1 MRGGSAA
8 NTQSRLVWKQAGLTF
23 LKSGVYYI
31 YLFRLWP
38 EFYLENNTI
47 HMALFDLKS
56 LNSALDELQAERG
69 ISRESVIDALATA
82 LAAAY
87 RREYGKRGQ
96 IIRATF
102 NPETGDMEFRQAK
115 IVVDTTLVRMEDEEP
130 TAPPAGGEDH
140 RSRFNPEQHIMIED
154 ARRIKRDAQLDEEI
168 SFPLEAQED
177 FGRIAAQAAKQ
188 VIMQKVREAE
198 RASIISEYGEKE
210 GDIVTG
216 HVQRFERG
224 NLFVDLGRATAILP
238 YDEQIPGERY
248 RQGERVRALLLRVDE
263 GVRGTFIRL
272 SRSHPRFLT
281 KLFETEVPEMA
292 NGVVEVKGIVREPGS
307 RAKIAVFSNDD
318 HVDPVGALVGQ
329 RGVRVAVVTSELGG
343 EKIDVVEW
351 SEKPEEFVKE
361 ALKPAQVLDIELDED
376 ENRATVKVAEDQQ
389 SLAIG
394 RGGQNVRLAARL
406 TGWKIDIRSAGG
418 EQVAGT
424 EEGGVKTEV
433 QPTDVENVSAKEDT
447 FEEAKKDI
455 AGDDDEAK
463 DTGEENLDPV
473 AQDRD
478 IASEKVE
485 EQQEETD
492 ETKEK
497 DAE

>member
-1 MRGGSAA
+1 MS
-8 NTQSRLVWKQAGLTF
+8 
-23 LKSGVYYI
+23 
-31 YLFRLWP
+31 
-38 EFYLENNTI
+38 
-47 HMALFDLKS
+47 LFDLKS
-56 LNSALDELQAERG
+56 LNSALDELQTERG
-69 ISRESVIDALATA
+69 ISRESVVDALSTA

-96 IIRATF
+96 IIRANF
-102 NPETGDMEFRQAK
+102 NPTTGDMEFRQAK
-115 IVVDTTLVRMEDEEP
+115 IVVDKTLVRAEDEE
-130 TAPPAGGEDH
+130 AGDDDH

-154 ARRIKRDAQLDEEI
+154 ARRIKRDAALDEEI

-198 RASIISEYGEKE
+198 RASIITEYGQRE

-281 KLFETEVPEMA
+281 KLFEAEVPEMA
-292 NGVVEVKGIVREPGS
+292 SGVVEVKGIVREPGS

-351 SEKPEEFVKE
+351 SAVASDYVKE
-361 ALKPAQVLDIELDED
+361 SLKPAQVLAVDLNEE
-376 ENRATVKVAEDQQ
+376 EARAVVQVAEDQQ

-424 EEGGVKTEV
+424 EEGGVETEV
-433 QPTDVENVSAKEDT
+433 EAPTQEVVEEKPAEAEEKPADLSSETSAKE
-447 FEEAKKDI
+447 EEA
-455 AGDDDEAK
+455 
-463 DTGEENLDPV
+463 
-473 AQDRD
+473 
-478 IASEKVE
+478 S
-485 EQQEETD
+485 
-492 ETKEK
+492 KE
-497 DAE
+497 

>member
-1 MRGGSAA
+1 
-8 NTQSRLVWKQAGLTF
+8 
-23 LKSGVYYI
+23 
-31 YLFRLWP
+31 
-38 EFYLENNTI
+38 
-47 HMALFDLKS
+47 MALFDLKT
-56 LNSALDELQAERG
+56 LNSALEELQAERG

-102 NPETGDMEFRQAK
+102 NAETGDMEFRQAK
-115 IVVDTTLVRMEDEEP
+115 IVVDATLVRAEGEEA
-130 TAPPAGGEDH
+130 TGEEDH
-140 RSRFNPEQHIMIED
+140 RSRFNPEQHIMIAD
-154 ARRIKRDAQLDEEI
+154 AQRIKRDAQLDEEI
-168 SFPLEAQED
+168 SFPLENQED

-198 RASIISEYGEKE
+198 RASIIEEYGERE
-210 GDIVTG
+210 GEIVTG

-224 NLFVDLGRATAILP
+224 NLYVDLGRATAILP

-292 NGVVEVKGIVREPGS
+292 QGIVEVKGIVREPGS
-307 RAKIAVFSNDD
+307 RAKIAVHSTDA
-318 HVDPVGALVGQ
+318 HVDPVGSLVGQ

-351 SEKPEEFVKE
+351 SENAGDFVKE
-361 ALKPAQVLDIELDED
+361 ALKPAQVHGIELFEE
-376 ENRATVKVAEDQQ
+376 ENRAIVTVAEDQQ

-406 TGWKIDIRSAGG
+406 TGWKIDIRSTGG
-418 EQVAGT
+418 DQVAAEDG
-424 EEGGVKTEV
+424 EKPQES

-447 FEEAKKDI
+447 FEVAKKDI
-455 AGDDDEAK
+455 SGDDDEAK
-463 DTGEENLDPV
+463 DEGTENLDPV

-478 IASEKVE
+478 IADEKVE
-485 EQQEETD
+485 EQQEENT
-492 ETKEK
+492 EKEVEI
-497 DAE
+497 DAKEGEVKAE

>member
-1 MRGGSAA
+1 
-8 NTQSRLVWKQAGLTF
+8 
-23 LKSGVYYI
+23 
-31 YLFRLWP
+31 
-38 EFYLENNTI
+38 
-47 HMALFDLKS
+47 MALFDLKT
-56 LNSALDELQAERG
+56 LNSALDELQQERG

-115 IVVDTTLVRMEDEEP
+115 IVVDDTLVRKEGEEQ
-130 TAPPAGGEDH
+130 TSDEDH

-154 ARRIKRDAQLDEEI
+154 ARRIKRDAQLDDEI
-168 SFPLEAQED
+168 SFPLETRED

-198 RASIISEYGEKE
+198 RASIIEEYGERE
-210 GDIVTG
+210 GEIVTG

-292 NGVVEVKGIVREPGS
+292 AGVVEVKGIVREPGS
-307 RAKIAVFSNDD
+307 RAKIAVHSTDA

-351 SEKPEEFVKE
+351 SEDANEYVKE
-361 ALKPAQVLDIELDED
+361 ALKPAQVLSLQLQEE
-376 ENRATVKVAEDQQ
+376 ENRAEVLVAEDQL

-406 TGWKIDIRSAGG
+406 TGWKIDIRSAAGDTASSEDG
-418 EQVAGT
+418 EKKAAMPTNVEDVSDNAVAL
-424 EEGGVKTEV
+424 
-433 QPTDVENVSAKEDT
+433 D
-447 FEEAKKDI
+447 EAKADI

-463 DTGEENLDPV
+463 DTGEENLEPQN
-473 AQDRD
+473 QDRD
-478 IASEKVE
+478 VTDEKVE
-485 EQQEETD
+485 EEQEEESKD
-492 ETKEK
+492 KEK

>member
-1 MRGGSAA
+1 
-8 NTQSRLVWKQAGLTF
+8 
-23 LKSGVYYI
+23 
-31 YLFRLWP
+31 
-38 EFYLENNTI
+38 
-47 HMALFDLKS
+47 MALFDLKT
-56 LNSALDELQAERG
+56 LNAALDELQAEKG
-69 ISRESVIDALATA
+69 ISRESVVEAIATA

-102 NPETGDMEFRQAK
+102 NPTTGDLEFRQAK
-115 IVVDTTLVRMEDEEP
+115 IVVDGTLVRQEDEEA
-130 TAPPAGGEDH
+130 TNDEDH

-154 ARRIKRDAQLDEEI
+154 ARRIKKDATLDEEI
-168 SFPLEAQED
+168 SFPLETQDE

-188 VIMQKVREAE
+188 VIMQKIREAE
-198 RASIISEYGEKE
+198 RASIISEYGERE
-210 GDIVTG
+210 GEIVTG

-224 NLFVDLGRATAILP
+224 NLYIDLGRATAVLP

-281 KLFETEVPEMA
+281 KLFETEVPELA
-292 NGVVEVKGIVREPGS
+292 NQVLEVKGVVREPGS
-307 RAKIAVFSNDD
+307 RAKIAVHSKDE

-343 EKIDVVEW
+343 EKIDIVEW
-351 SEKPEEFVKE
+351 SENAADYVKE
-361 ALKPAQVLDIELDED
+361 SLKPAQVLGIELIED
-376 ENRATVKVAEDQQ
+376 ENRAMVQVAEDQQ

-418 EQVAGT
+418 EKPEAKTDEVGSPDASEEASREETKSDEVIAETAAETVT
-424 EEGGVKTEV
+424 EEAAPVTEEV
-433 QPTDVENVSAKEDT
+433 
-447 FEEAKKDI
+447 
-455 AGDDDEAK
+455 
-463 DTGEENLDPV
+463 
-473 AQDRD
+473 
-478 IASEKVE
+478 VE
-485 EQQEETD
+485 EKKEE
-492 ETKEK
+492 
-497 DAE
+497 

>member
-1 MRGGSAA
+1 
-8 NTQSRLVWKQAGLTF
+8 
-23 LKSGVYYI
+23 
-31 YLFRLWP
+31 
-38 EFYLENNTI
+38 
-47 HMALFDLKS
+47 MALFDLKS

-69 ISRESVIDALATA
+69 ISRESVVEALATA

-115 IVVDTTLVRMEDEEP
+115 IVVDESLVRMEEEEP
-130 TAPPAGGEDH
+130 TSEDDH
-140 RSRFNPEQHIMIED
+140 RSRFNPEQHILLID
-154 ARRIKRDAQLDEEI
+154 ALRIKKDAQLDEEI
-168 SFPLEAQED
+168 SFPLEPRED

-198 RASIISEYGEKE
+198 RASIISEYGQRE

-224 NLFVDLGRATAILP
+224 NLYIDLGRATAILP

-248 RQGERVRALLLRVDE
+248 RQGERIRALLLRVDE

-272 SRSHPRFLT
+272 SRSHPKFLA
-281 KLFETEVPEMA
+281 KLFEAEVPELA

-307 RAKIAVFSNDD
+307 RAKIAVKSNDD
-318 HVDPVGALVGQ
+318 HIDPVGSLVGQ

-351 SEKPEEFVKE
+351 SEETGEYVKE
-361 ALKPAQVLDIELDED
+361 ALKPAQVLDIELFED
-376 ENRATVKVAEDQQ
+376 ENRAVVQVAEDQQ

-406 TGWKIDIRSAGG
+406 TGWKIDIRSSKG
-418 EQVAGT
+418 EQIAGT
-424 EEGGVKTEV
+424 EEGGAKIEVKPQSRETPPGETPTTTLPKTEE
-433 QPTDVENVSAKEDT
+433 DIEVE
-447 FEEAKKDI
+447 
-455 AGDDDEAK
+455 GD
-463 DTGEENLDPV
+463 
-473 AQDRD
+473 QDRD
-478 IASEKVE
+478 VPAASPEAAATE
-485 EQQEETD
+485 QEEI
-492 ETKEK
+492 KEEK
-497 DAE
+497 QDTE

>member
-1 MRGGSAA
+1 
-8 NTQSRLVWKQAGLTF
+8 
-23 LKSGVYYI
+23 
-31 YLFRLWP
+31 
-38 EFYLENNTI
+38 
-47 HMALFDLKS
+47 MALFDLKS
-56 LNSALDELQAERG
+56 LKSALDELQTERG
-69 ISRESVIDALATA
+69 ISRDSVIDALATA

-96 IIRATF
+96 IIRASF

-115 IVVDTTLVRMEDEEP
+115 IVVDSTLVRGEDEEA
-130 TAPPAGGEDH
+130 TGNEDH

-154 ARRIKRDAQLDEEI
+154 ARRIKRDAQLDEEL
-168 SFPLEAQED
+168 SFPLESQED

-198 RASIISEYGEKE
+198 RASIISEYGQRE
-210 GDIVTG
+210 GEIVTG

-292 NGVVEVKGIVREPGS
+292 SGVVEVKGIVREPGS
-307 RAKIAVFSNDD
+307 RAKIAVHSTDD
-318 HVDPVGALVGQ
+318 HIDPVGALVGQ

-343 EKIDVVEW
+343 EKIDVIEW
-351 SEKPEEFVKE
+351 SEKPSEFVKE
-361 ALKPAQVLDIELDED
+361 ALKPAQVLEIEMSEE
-376 ENRATVKVAEDQQ
+376 ENRAVVKVAEDQQ

-406 TGWKIDIRSAGG
+406 TGWKIDIRSMGG
-418 EQVAGT
+418 EQVAGS
-424 EEGGVKTEV
+424 EGEKAAAV
-433 QPTDVENVSAKEDT
+433 QDTNVEDISMKEDA
-447 FEEAKKDI
+447 FEETKKEM
-455 AGDDDEAK
+455 GGDDEAA
-463 DTGEENLDPV
+463 DTGEKNVDPV

-485 EQQEETD
+485 EQQEAVD
-492 ETKEK
+492 KTKEQ

>member
-1 MRGGSAA
+1 
-8 NTQSRLVWKQAGLTF
+8 
-23 LKSGVYYI
+23 
-31 YLFRLWP
+31 
-38 EFYLENNTI
+38 
-47 HMALFDLKS
+47 MALFDLKT
-56 LNSALDELQAERG
+56 LNSALEELQAERG

-102 NPETGDMEFRQAK
+102 NPETGGMEFRQAK
-115 IVVDTTLVRMEDEEP
+115 IVVDESLVRKEGEESQ
-130 TAPPAGGEDH
+130 GEEDH
-140 RSRFNPEQHIMIED
+140 RSRFNPEQHIMLED
-154 ARRIKRDAQLDEEI
+154 ARRIKRDATLDEEI
-168 SFPLEAQED
+168 SFPLETRED

-198 RASIISEYGEKE
+198 RTSIIEEYGERE
-210 GDIVTG
+210 GEIVTG

-292 NGVVEVKGIVREPGS
+292 SGVVEVKGIVREPGS
-307 RAKIAVFSNDD
+307 RAKIAVFSNDE

-351 SEKPEEFVKE
+351 SEDANEYVKE
-361 ALKPAQVLDIELDED
+361 ALKPAQVISLELHED
-376 ENRATVKVAEDQQ
+376 ENRAEVLVAEDQL

-418 EQVAGT
+418 ETVRS
-424 EEGGVKTEV
+424 EEQAVEKPV
-433 QPTDVENVSAKEDT
+433 QPTDVENVSATEET
-447 FEEAKKDI
+447 FDEAKADI

-463 DTGEENLDPV
+463 DTGLENVEPQ

-478 IASEKVE
+478 IASEEVE
-485 EQQEETD
+485 EQQEE
-492 ETKEK
+492 EAENKEK

>member
-1 MRGGSAA
+1 
-8 NTQSRLVWKQAGLTF
+8 
-23 LKSGVYYI
+23 
-31 YLFRLWP
+31 
-38 EFYLENNTI
+38 
-47 HMALFDLKS
+47 MALFDLKS
-56 LNSALDELQAERG
+56 LNSALDELQQERG
-69 ISRESVIDALATA
+69 ISRDSVVEAISTA

-96 IIRATF
+96 IVRATF

-115 IVVDTTLVRMEDEEP
+115 IVVDETLVRKEDEE
-130 TAPPAGGEDH
+130 AKEGDE

-168 SFPLEAQED
+168 SFPLETQDD

-198 RASIISEYGEKE
+198 RASIISEYGQRE
-210 GDIVTG
+210 GEIVTG

-224 NLFVDLGRATAILP
+224 NLYVDLGRATAVLP

-292 NGVVEVKGIVREPGS
+292 SGVVEVKGIVREPGS
-307 RAKIAVFSNDD
+307 RAKIAVHSTDE
-318 HVDPVGALVGQ
+318 HIDPVGALVGQ

-351 SEKPEEFVKE
+351 SENPGDYVKE
-361 ALKPAQVLDIELDED
+361 SLKPAQVLEIKLFED
-376 ENRATVKVAEDQQ
+376 ENRAEVLVAEDQQ

-406 TGWKIDIRSAGG
+406 TGWKIDIRSANSGTPDAPTETEN
-418 EQVAGT
+418 EQA
-424 EEGGVKTEV
+424 ESQSE
-433 QPTDVENVSAKEDT
+433 
-447 FEEAKKDI
+447 
-455 AGDDDEAK
+455 
-463 DTGEENLDPV
+463 PV
-473 AQDRD
+473 AL
-478 IASEKVE
+478 
-485 EQQEETD
+485 ETPS
-492 ETKEK
+492 
-497 DAE
+497 AE

>member
-1 MRGGSAA
+1 
-8 NTQSRLVWKQAGLTF
+8 
-23 LKSGVYYI
+23 
-31 YLFRLWP
+31 
-38 EFYLENNTI
+38 
-47 HMALFDLKS
+47 MALFDLKS

-69 ISRESVIDALATA
+69 ISRESVVEALATA

-102 NPETGDMEFRQAK
+102 NPSTGDMEFRQAK
-115 IVVDTTLVRMEDEEP
+115 IVVDGSLVRMEGEEP
-130 TAPPAGGEDH
+130 RPPAGGEEDH
-140 RSRFNPEQHIMIED
+140 RSRFNPEQHILLED
-154 ARRIKRDAQLDEEI
+154 ARRIKKDAQLDEEI
-168 SFPLEAQED
+168 SFPLESRED

-198 RASIISEYGEKE
+198 RASIISEYGQRE

-224 NLFVDLGRATAILP
+224 NLYVDLGLP

-248 RQGERVRALLLRVDE
+248 RQGERIRALLLRVDE

-272 SRSHPRFLT
+272 SRSHPRFLS
-281 KLFETEVPEMA
+281 KLFEAEVPELA
-292 NGVVEVKGIVREPGS
+292 NAVVEVKGIVREPGS
-307 RAKIAVFSNDD
+307 RAKIAVKSNDE

-351 SEKPEEFVKE
+351 SEEAGEYVKE
-361 ALKPAQVLDIELDED
+361 ALKPAQVLGIELFEE
-376 ENRATVKVAEDQQ
+376 ENRAVVQVAEDQQ

-406 TGWKIDIRSAGG
+406 TGWKIDIRSTGG
-418 EQVAGT
+418 QQIAGT
-424 EEGGVKTEV
+424 EEGGV
-433 QPTDVENVSAKEDT
+433 DVEQKKKKRIEEASAEVTEEKSGGEVDATEPAKE
-447 FEEAKKDI
+447 
-455 AGDDDEAK
+455 
-463 DTGEENLDPV
+463 P
-473 AQDRD
+473 
-478 IASEKVE
+478 EK
-485 EQQEETD
+485 ETP
-492 ETKEK
+492 KE
-497 DAE
+497 

>member
-1 MRGGSAA
+1 
-8 NTQSRLVWKQAGLTF
+8 
-23 LKSGVYYI
+23 
-31 YLFRLWP
+31 
-38 EFYLENNTI
+38 
-47 HMALFDLKS
+47 MALFDLKN
-56 LNSALDELQAERG
+56 LNSALDELQQEKG
-69 ISRESVIDALATA
+69 ISRASVVEAIATA

-102 NPETGDMEFRQAK
+102 NPETGDLEFRQAK
-115 IVVDTTLVRMEDEEP
+115 IVVDETLVRQEDEEP
-130 TAPPAGGEDH
+130 TNDEDH

-154 ARRIKRDAQLDEEI
+154 ARRIKKDAILDEEI
-168 SFPLEAQED
+168 SFPLESQEE

-188 VIMQKVREAE
+188 VIMQKIREAE
-198 RASIISEYGEKE
+198 RASIISEYGERE
-210 GDIVTG
+210 GEIVTG

-224 NLFVDLGRATAILP
+224 NLYIDLGRATAVLP

-281 KLFETEVPEMA
+281 KLFEVEVPELA
-292 NGVVEVKGIVREPGS
+292 SGVVEVKGVVREPGS
-307 RAKIAVFSNDD
+307 RAKIAVFSNDE
-318 HVDPVGALVGQ
+318 HVDPVGSLVGQ

-351 SEKPEEFVKE
+351 SANAGDFVKE
-361 ALKPAQVLDIELDED
+361 SLKPAQILEIELNED
-376 ENRATVKVAEDQQ
+376 ENRAIVQVAEDQQ

-418 EQVAGT
+418 EAEVP
-424 EEGGVKTEV
+424 KTEV
-433 QPTDVENVSAKEDT
+433 AEAVEAPTETTEAVAKEAPAA
-447 FEEAKKDI
+447 EEK
-455 AGDDDEAK
+455 
-463 DTGEENLDPV
+463 P
-473 AQDRD
+473 
-478 IASEKVE
+478 
-485 EQQEETD
+485 
-492 ETKEK
+492 
-497 DAE
+497 AE

>member
-1 MRGGSAA
+1 
-8 NTQSRLVWKQAGLTF
+8 
-23 LKSGVYYI
+23 
-31 YLFRLWP
+31 
-38 EFYLENNTI
+38 
-47 HMALFDLKS
+47 MALFDLKT
-56 LNSALDELQAERG
+56 LNAALDELQAEKG
-69 ISRESVIDALATA
+69 ISRDSVVEAIATA

-102 NPETGDMEFRQAK
+102 NPETGDLEFRQAK
-115 IVVDTTLVRMEDEEP
+115 IVVDETLVRKEDEEA
-130 TAPPAGGEDH
+130 TSDEDH

-154 ARRIKRDAQLDEEI
+154 ARRIKKDAALDEEI
-168 SFPLEAQED
+168 SFPLETREE

-188 VIMQKVREAE
+188 VIMQKIREAE
-198 RASIISEYGEKE
+198 RASIISEYGERE
-210 GDIVTG
+210 GEIVTG

-224 NLFVDLGRATAILP
+224 SLYIDLGRATAVLP

-281 KLFETEVPEMA
+281 KLFEAEVPELA
-292 NGVVEVKGIVREPGS
+292 NQVLEVKGVVREPGS
-307 RAKIAVFSNDD
+307 RAKVAIHSNDE

-351 SEKPEEFVKE
+351 SANPAEFVKE
-361 ALKPAQVLDIELDED
+361 ALKPAQIMDIELIED
-376 ENRATVKVAEDQQ
+376 ENRAIVQVAEDQQ

-418 EQVAGT
+418 AKPEEIEKAIEAEVETPTT
-424 EEGGVKTEV
+424 EETITEAL
-433 QPTDVENVSAKEDT
+433 PTETAV
-447 FEEAKKDI
+447 
-455 AGDDDEAK
+455 
-463 DTGEENLDPV
+463 EEN
-473 AQDRD
+473 
-478 IASEKVE
+478 
-485 EQQEETD
+485 
-492 ETKEK
+492 KE
-497 DAE
+497 

>member
-1 MRGGSAA
+1 
-8 NTQSRLVWKQAGLTF
+8 
-23 LKSGVYYI
+23 
-31 YLFRLWP
+31 
-38 EFYLENNTI
+38 
-47 HMALFDLKS
+47 MALFDLKA

-69 ISRESVIDALATA
+69 ISRESVIEALATA

-102 NPETGDMEFRQAK
+102 NPETGDIEFRQAK
-115 IVVDTTLVRMEDEEP
+115 IVVDETLVKTPEEEAET
-130 TAPPAGGEDH
+130 TASSDLSAEALAQAGALAKEDH
-140 RSRFNPEQHIMIED
+140 RSRFNPEQHIMLED
-154 ARRIKRDAQLDEEI
+154 ARRIKKDAQLDEEI
-168 SFPLEAQED
+168 SFPLEPRED

-198 RASIISEYGEKE
+198 RASIISEYGQRE

-224 NLFVDLGRATAILP
+224 NLYIDLGRATAILP

-248 RQGERVRALLLRVDE
+248 RQGERIRALLLRVDE

-272 SRSHPRFLT
+272 SRSHPKFLA
-281 KLFETEVPEMA
+281 KLFETEVPELA

-307 RAKIAVFSNDD
+307 RAKIAVKSNDE
-318 HVDPVGALVGQ
+318 HIDPVGSLVGQ

-351 SEKPEEFVKE
+351 SEEPGEFVKE
-361 ALKPAQVLDIELDED
+361 ALKPAQVLDIELFED
-376 ENRATVKVAEDQQ
+376 ENRAVVQVAEDQQ

-418 EQVAGT
+418 QQIAGT
-424 EEGGVKTEV
+424 EEGGVAVEKKEKAPPGETPTTSLPKT
-433 QPTDVENVSAKEDT
+433 SEDI
-447 FEEAKKDI
+447 EEE
-455 AGDDDEAK
+455 G
-463 DTGEENLDPV
+463 

-478 IASEKVE
+478 VPAASPESE
-485 EQQEETD
+485 AALQEEI
-492 ETKEK
+492 KEEK
-497 DAE
+497 SEAAE

>member
-1 MRGGSAA
+1 
-8 NTQSRLVWKQAGLTF
+8 
-23 LKSGVYYI
+23 
-31 YLFRLWP
+31 
-38 EFYLENNTI
+38 
-47 HMALFDLKS
+47 MALLDLKT
-56 LNSALDELQAERG
+56 LNAALEELREERG

-96 IIRATF
+96 IIRASF
-102 NPETGDMEFRQAK
+102 NPETGDIEFRQAK
-115 IVVDTTLVRMEDEEP
+115 IVVDKTLVRTPDEEDLSP
-130 TAPPAGGEDH
+130 EAGAVEDDH
-140 RSRFNPEQHIMIED
+140 RSRFNPEQHIMLED
-154 ARRIKRDAQLDEEI
+154 AQRIRKDAKLDEEI
-168 SFPLEAQED
+168 SFPLEARED

-188 VIMQKVREAE
+188 VIMQKIREAE
-198 RASIISEYGEKE
+198 RASIISEYGERE
-210 GDIVTG
+210 GEIVTG

-224 NLFVDLGRATAILP
+224 NLYVDLGRATAILP

-272 SRSHPRFLT
+272 SRSHPRFLE

-292 NGVVEVKGIVREPGS
+292 NKIVEAKGIVREPGS
-307 RAKIAVFSNDD
+307 RAKIAVHSNDE

-351 SEKPEEFVKE
+351 SLNPADFVKE
-361 ALKPAQVLDIELDED
+361 ALKPAQVLAIELFED
-376 ENRATVKVAEDQQ
+376 ENRAAVQVSEDQQ

-418 EQVAGT
+418 ETLEKKEAQTSAT
-424 EEGGVKTEV
+424 LPEEKTAEAS
-433 QPTDVENVSAKEDT
+433 VEASAD
-447 FEEAKKDI
+447 KK
-455 AGDDDEAK
+455 G
-463 DTGEENLDPV
+463 
-473 AQDRD
+473 
-478 IASEKVE
+478 
-485 EQQEETD
+485 
-492 ETKEK
+492 
-497 DAE
+497 